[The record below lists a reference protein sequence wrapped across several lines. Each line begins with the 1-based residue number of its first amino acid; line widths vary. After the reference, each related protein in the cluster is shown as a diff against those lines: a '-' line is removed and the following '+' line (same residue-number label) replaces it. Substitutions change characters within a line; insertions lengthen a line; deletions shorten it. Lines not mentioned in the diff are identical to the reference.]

1 MRMFMN
7 RQFVFFVLLQLSMG
21 TAGAAMEAVTE
32 DGRRVR
38 LLDDQTWEFIDTEA
52 GAAEPLAARITIKVT
67 SATDRQSKCV
77 YGLRLQND
85 AQFPIQSLV
94 PQFSAHVK
102 GDVKYETVFVGFQ
115 RIKPTQNQ
123 YQELIFSRIQCSEI
137 TRIKVHG
144 GDRCTMGELTKYSR
158 SKGECLKQVK
168 ILSSPLVTI
177 AK

>member
-1 MRMFMN
+1 MRMFTD
-7 RQFVFFVLLQLSMG
+7 RRILLFVLLQLAMG
-21 TAGAAMEAVTE
+21 TAGAALEAVTE

-38 LLDDQTWEFIDTEA
+38 LLDDRTWEFIDAE
-52 GAAEPLAARITIKVT
+52 AAESPAARITIKVT
-67 SATDRQSKCV
+67 SKTDRQSKCI

-102 GDVKYETVFVGFQ
+102 SDVKYETVFVGFQ

-137 TRIKVHG
+137 TRIQVHG

>member
-1 MRMFMN
+1 MFTD
-7 RQFVFFVLLQLSMG
+7 RQILLFVMLQLAMG

-32 DGRRVR
+32 NGRRVR
-38 LLDDQTWEFIDTEA
+38 LLDDQTWEFIDTGA
-52 GAAEPLAARITIKVT
+52 GAAEPLAAKITIKVT
-67 SATDRQSKCV
+67 SKTDRQSKCI

-123 YQELIFSRIQCSEI
+123 
-137 TRIKVHG
+137 
-144 GDRCTMGELTKYSR
+144 
-158 SKGECLKQVK
+158 
-168 ILSSPLVTI
+168 
-177 AK
+177 